1 MSKFENKVALVTGG
15 ASGIGEAIAKR
26 LASEG
31 AKVVVAD
38 INDDAAKDVA
48 AAIEA
53 AGGVAASFRQDVA
66 SKEDNE
72 AAVQFAVDTF
82 GALHLAVNNAGVGDH
97 TPLADKDLAD
107 WDKVIAI
114 NLSGVAYGCHY
125 QLKQFL
131 AQGNTEQCAI
141 VNMSSI
147 HGSVGRAG
155 GIEAYTAAKHGV
167 VGLTKSLA
175 ADYAATGIRVN
186 CVGPAYIDT
195 PLIQRAQ
202 GEARQALVDKHP
214 AGRLGE
220 PEEIAAVVSFLLS
233 DDASFVNGSYHLADG
248 GYTAV

>member
-38 INDDAAKDVA
+38 INDVAAKDVA

-53 AGGVAASFRQDVA
+53 AGGVAAAFRQDVA

-131 AQGNTEQCAI
+131 AGQ
-141 VNMSSI
+141 
-147 HGSVGRAG
+147 HGTVRDCEHVLHPRLRGPRRRHRGLHRREARRGGADQVSGRG
-155 GIEAYTAAKHGV
+155 LRRHRHPGQLRGSGIYRH
-167 VGLTKSLA
+167 A
-175 ADYAATGIRVN
+175 ADS
-186 CVGPAYIDT
+186 
-195 PLIQRAQ
+195 
-202 GEARQALVDKHP
+202 
-214 AGRLGE
+214 AGSG
-220 PEEIAAVVSFLLS
+220 
-233 DDASFVNGSYHLADG
+233 
-248 GYTAV
+248 

>member
-1 MSKFENKVALVTGG
+1 MAQFDGRVALVTGAG
-15 ASGIGEAIAKR
+15 SGIGEACAKD
-26 LASEG
+26 LARGG
-31 AKVVVAD
+31 AKVLVTDINLEAAQRVAD
-38 INDDAAKDVA
+38 EIGADGGEA
-48 AAIEA
+48 AA
-53 AGGVAASFRQDVA
+53 FRLD
-66 SKEDNE
+66 STSPEDDE
-72 AAVQFAVDTF
+72 KAVVFAEETF
-82 GALHLAVNNAGVGDH
+82 GGLHLAVNNAGVGAG
-97 TPLADKDLAD
+97 TEPAGELKLED
-107 WDKVIAI
+107 WDKVIEINFNGVLYGMRHQLPAI
-114 NLSGVAYGCHY
+114 ERAGGGAM
-125 QLKQFL
+125 
-131 AQGNTEQCAI
+131 

-147 HGSVGRAG
+147 HGSVATGLGAS
-155 GIEAYTAAKHGV
+155 AYTAAKHGV

>member
-1 MSKFENKVALVTGG
+1 MPTFDTARTLKGKVALVTGG

-38 INDDAAKDVA
+38 INDVAAKDVA

-53 AGGVAASFRQDVA
+53 AGGVAAAFRQDVA

-114 NLSGVAYGCHY
+114 NGGDGPMYKATADILRS
-125 QLKQFL
+125 
-131 AQGNTEQCAI
+131 QGARISWASN
-141 VNMSSI
+141 
-147 HGSVGRAG
+147 
-155 GIEAYTAAKHGV
+155 
-167 VGLTKSLA
+167 LTINAL
-175 ADYAATGIRVN
+175 GIRGLNQFGRNERYLIWYVDVRN
-186 CVGPAYIDT
+186 EEHIKIWIEETIELWGPIY
-195 PLIQRAQ
+195 
-202 GEARQALVDKHP
+202 G
-214 AGRLGE
+214 
-220 PEEIAAVVSFLLS
+220 
-233 DDASFVNGSYHLADG
+233 FVNLGWGSRLNMVGVSTLTTIQMHNTRTD
-248 GYTAV
+248 TR